1 MAYMAGWSLRVENVR
16 DEGNGTGDEQW
27 QLMTT
32 MNFTIM
38 KALNIKEFNSMIVDD
53 KGNSLE

>member
-1 MAYMAGWSLRVENVR
+1 
-16 DEGNGTGDEQW
+16 
-27 QLMTT
+27 MTM

-53 KGNSLE
+53 KSYMQSPWMI